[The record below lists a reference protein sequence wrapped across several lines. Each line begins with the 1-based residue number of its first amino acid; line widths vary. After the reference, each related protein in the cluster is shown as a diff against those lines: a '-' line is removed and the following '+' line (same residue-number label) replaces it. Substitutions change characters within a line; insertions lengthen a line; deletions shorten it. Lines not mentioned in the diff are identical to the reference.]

1 VYHHQS
7 LTTLLPTTLLRTDV
21 GPGSVRWETYAYLRG
36 RSSIMINS
44 NYYGMD
50 ALMVPNTTN
59 REARAATVAWMI
71 LEYKHKQDNL
81 ELEPAVVR
89 GLWPLCMEQ
98 HRRMFNTARIPG
110 REGDTIRHYEAVEQ
124 HTHIVV
130 LCKGFYY
137 HLDCYDSKIPSR
149 RSLLPAYEL
158 ERRLNLILQD
168 AEHSKHSTD
177 ANGHI
182 ASLTAE
188 DRTRWAEIREEC
200 M

>member
-1 VYHHQS
+1 MS
-7 LTTLLPTTLLRTDV
+7 WCFILRPKTKRFTLFIL
-21 GPGSVRWETYAYLRG
+21 RWETYAYLRG
-36 RSSIMINS
+36 RPSIMINS

-50 ALMVPNTTN
+50 AWSGPPTTI

-98 HRRMFNTARIPG
+98 HKRMFNTTRVPG
-110 REGDTIRHYEAVEQ
+110 RECDNIVHHEPEEQ
-124 HTHIVV
+124 HAHIVV

-137 HLDCYDSKIPSR
+137 RLHCYDSSIPSR
-149 RSLLPAYEL
+149 RSLLPPHEL
-158 ERRLNLILQD
+158 ERRLRLIVDD

-177 ANGHI
+177 ADAHI
-182 ASLTAE
+182 AALTAE